1 MYVKIYCLK
10 AWTLILFDHQSILY
24 WVMIDQEQL
33 QAVFVSSGP
42 VVKTKL
48 FSMQMSFKGI
58 ELFDVAV
65 GPILIVALLLFFD
78 FFNDHELA
86 HFRQMK
92 PHSEIWS
99 NFKNKKNFEFAMAKY
114 QLII

>member
-33 QAVFVSSGP
+33 QAVFLSSGP

-58 ELFDVAV
+58 ELV
-65 GPILIVALLLFFD
+65 GGGGAYSICCSPSFLR
-78 FFNDHELA
+78 FFNDLELA
-86 HFRQMK
+86 HFRQM
-92 PHSEIWS
+92 
-99 NFKNKKNFEFAMAKY
+99 
-114 QLII
+114 

>member
-42 VVKTKL
+42 VVETKL

-58 ELFDVAV
+58 ELV
-65 GPILIVALLLFFD
+65 GGGGAYSICCSPSFLR
-78 FFNDHELA
+78 FFNDLELA
-86 HFRQMK
+86 HFWQM
-92 PHSEIWS
+92 
-99 NFKNKKNFEFAMAKY
+99 
-114 QLII
+114 

>member
-10 AWTLILFDHQSILY
+10 AWTLVLFDHQSILY

-33 QAVFVSSGP
+33 QAVFLSSGP

-65 GPILIVALLLFFD
+65 GPILFVALLLFFD
-78 FFNDHELA
+78 FLMTLNWPIFGKCSHTV
-86 HFRQMK
+86 R
-92 PHSEIWS
+92 SG
-99 NFKNKKNFEFAMAKY
+99 
-114 QLII
+114 

>member
-1 MYVKIYCLK
+1 
-10 AWTLILFDHQSILY
+10 
-24 WVMIDQEQL
+24 MIDQEQL
-33 QAVFVSSGP
+33 QAVFLSSGP

-58 ELFDVAV
+58 ELV
-65 GPILIVALLLFFD
+65 GGGGAYSICCSPSFLR
-78 FFNDHELA
+78 FFNDLELA

>member
-1 MYVKIYCLK
+1 MYVKKNCLK

-58 ELFDVAV
+58 ELV
-65 GPILIVALLLFFD
+65 GGGGAYSICCSPSFLR
-78 FFNDHELA
+78 FFNDLELA
-86 HFRQMK
+86 HFRQM
-92 PHSEIWS
+92 
-99 NFKNKKNFEFAMAKY
+99 
-114 QLII
+114 